1 MLFSRFVGLQMTAL
15 LSSMFYASA
24 DHSSILKSDKYN
36 ALLQVQT
43 SCLCSCGCA
52 ALLALFCSSIET
64 LICCYHIICS
74 NQLLSHCPFCKLFSC
89 PIPFPSHLLL
99 SPSISLAP
107 LPFHLTCSS
116 PLPSHLLLS
125 PSISLALLPFF
136 LSLRA
141 TAHFAISGKCI
152 VSVVASTHAHCVC
165 CFCGGA
171 PSRFPRHRLNDPTV
185 RFSTNFVFPLI
196 GPFEGP

>member
-1 MLFSRFVGLQMTAL
+1 MLLSRFVGLQMTAL

-74 NQLLSHCPFCKLFSC
+74 NQLLSHFPFCKLFSC

-116 PLPSHLLLS
+116 LLPSHLLLS
-125 PSISLALLPFF
+125 PFSY
-136 LSLRA
+136 LSEQPHILR
-141 TAHFAISGKCI
+141 FQ
-152 VSVVASTHAHCVC
+152 VSA
-165 CFCGGA
+165 
-171 PSRFPRHRLNDPTV
+171 
-185 RFSTNFVFPLI
+185 
-196 GPFEGP
+196 

>member
-1 MLFSRFVGLQMTAL
+1 
-15 LSSMFYASA
+15 MFYASA

-107 LPFHLTCSS
+107 LPFHLTCSP

-125 PSISLALLPFF
+125 PSISPAPLSFHLTCSSPLFSYLSEQPHILRFQVSAESQWLLQ
-136 LSLRA
+136 RMHIVCA
-141 TAHFAISGKCI
+141 
-152 VSVVASTHAHCVC
+152 VSVAAHRHA
-165 CFCGGA
+165 
-171 PSRFPRHRLNDPTV
+171 FPGIV
-185 RFSTNFVFPLI
+185 
-196 GPFEGP
+196 